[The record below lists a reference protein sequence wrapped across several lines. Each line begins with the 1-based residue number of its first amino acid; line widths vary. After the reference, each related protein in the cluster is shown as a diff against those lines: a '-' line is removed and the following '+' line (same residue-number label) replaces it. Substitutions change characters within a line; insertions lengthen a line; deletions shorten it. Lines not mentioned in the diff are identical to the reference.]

1 MDSLRA
7 LLLAMA
13 FALLC
18 ASCADASG
26 ADTTGTPAPPGPNAP
41 TATPEVRIAPVGGV
55 AKPPPASA
63 TSGGTTVPLGL
74 GTYCW
79 SEPGKSGVCA
89 DAIGPVT
96 ATQPLTVARGATI
109 TVANPVA
116 GSAVNGATLTAWSGL
131 GSRPIQGTEQVWL
144 LNGGTSATLAASS
157 NATGLTF
164 SADLPPGRYVIDI
177 GLTYPQ
183 GGVSY
188 GLLLDVR

>member
-1 MDSLRA
+1 MAIA
-7 LLLAMA
+7 LLA
-13 FALLC
+13 

-26 ADTTGTPAPPGPNAP
+26 ADTAATSTPPAP
-41 TATPEVRIAPVGGV
+41 TAPTPTPEVRIAPLGGV
-55 AKPPPASA
+55 AKPPPAAA
-63 TSGGTTVPLGL
+63 TSGAATLQLGL

-109 TVANPVA
+109 TVTNPVA
-116 GSAVNGATLTAWSGL
+116 GSAINGALLTAWSGL
-131 GSRPIQGTEQVWL
+131 GSRPIQGVEQVWL
-144 LNGGTSATLAASS
+144 LNGGTSATLTASVTP
-157 NATGLTF
+157 AGLTF